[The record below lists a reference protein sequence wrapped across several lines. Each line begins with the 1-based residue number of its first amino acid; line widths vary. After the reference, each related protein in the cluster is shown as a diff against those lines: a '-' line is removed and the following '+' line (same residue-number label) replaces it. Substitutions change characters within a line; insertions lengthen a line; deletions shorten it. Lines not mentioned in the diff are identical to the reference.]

1 MYLFG
6 NSIFIFKLSLFSF
19 IEMFT
24 YMLEIITRNAA
35 LLFLIKAC
43 LEAGIALAY
52 KYENMKEMSTYNVTV
67 FIF

>member
-1 MYLFG
+1 
-6 NSIFIFKLSLFSF
+6 
-19 IEMFT
+19 MFT
-24 YMLEIITRNAA
+24 YMLKIISTNAA
-35 LLFLIKAC
+35 LLFLMKAC

>member
-1 MYLFG
+1 M
-6 NSIFIFKLSLFSF
+6 
-19 IEMFT
+19 IEILT
-24 YMLEIITRNAA
+24 TNAA
-35 LLFLIKAC
+35 LLIFIKAC